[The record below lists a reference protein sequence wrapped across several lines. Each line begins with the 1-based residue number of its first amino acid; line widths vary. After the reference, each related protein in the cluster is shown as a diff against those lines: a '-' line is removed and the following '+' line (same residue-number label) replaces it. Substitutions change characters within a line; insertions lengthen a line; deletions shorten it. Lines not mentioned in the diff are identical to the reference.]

1 MTEQELL
8 TEVAKL
14 RKLLAWHIRVY
25 RVDDQHPDPVV
36 EAERIMQYELTNTPA
51 PQTVLPSV
59 RPPH

>member
-25 RVDDQHPDPVV
+25 RVDDQHPDPVT
-36 EAERIMQYELTNTPA
+36 EAERIMQYELANTPA
-51 PQTVLPSV
+51 PQSVLPV
-59 RPPH
+59 RPAH